1 MHNSMLLLEADAT
14 TLDTTPSLLQTALT
28 SAISAT
34 VIAALVTLAGNWLLA
49 LRRSQEEER
58 ARKRELFAQ
67 AYATYTEY
75 NEYPYVIRRRNHEKA
90 AEERIR
96 ISEQIRQTQE
106 RLNFFLAWTQ
116 AESQEVGKA
125 YDNLIKQVRRKVGL
139 AMKAAWEAPPITED
153 AEMSIPQSV
162 VDLGGLEAYESE
174 YFQQLESHLK

>member
-1 MHNSMLLLEADAT
+1 FCLHQEGGLLGQV
-14 TLDTTPSLLQTALT
+14 S
-28 SAISAT
+28 
-34 VIAALVTLAGNWLLA
+34 
-49 LRRSQEEER
+49 
-58 ARKRELFAQ
+58 ELSVPACGAFVEYSSCNPFSPKIRGLWTHITIGPKKWGQ
-67 AYATYTEY
+67 A
-75 NEYPYVIRRRNHEKA
+75 K
-90 AEERIR
+90 RIR
-96 ISEQIRQTQE
+96 ISEQIRQNQE